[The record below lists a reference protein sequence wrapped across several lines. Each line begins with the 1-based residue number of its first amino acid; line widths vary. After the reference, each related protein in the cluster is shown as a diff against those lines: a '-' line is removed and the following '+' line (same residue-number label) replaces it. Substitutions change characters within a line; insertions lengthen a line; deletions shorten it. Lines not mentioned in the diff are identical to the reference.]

1 MAELIAIVGESG
13 SGKTTSIRNL
23 DPTKTFIISTTG
35 KRPGIKGAARKYPNF
50 MIADG
55 KISGNFYAS
64 ASVDQ
69 IGKVLQVID
78 KKMPEITTVVIDDFQ
93 YIMGFEAMDRA
104 KEKSYDKFTDMA
116 QHVYQV
122 LKAAMN
128 MRDDLNIVVS
138 THSENIGDRINPYYK
153 MKTLGKMLDSVI
165 TLEGLFTYVLYTTV
179 QRDDNE
185 GTPSYK
191 FITNSDGTCTAKS
204 PMGLFNE
211 IYIDNDLNY
220 VVNRIKEYNEED

>member
-23 DPTKTFIISTTG
+23 DPKHTFIVSTTG
-35 KRPGIKGAARKYPNF
+35 KRPGIKGANKKYQNF
-50 MIADG
+50 TIADG
-55 KISGNFYAS
+55 KISGNFYS
-64 ASVDQ
+64 SSSVEQ

-78 KKMPEITTVVIDDFQ
+78 KKMPEINTVVMDDFQ

-116 QHVYQV
+116 QHAYQV
-122 LKAAMN
+122 LKTAMN

-138 THSENIGDRINPYYK
+138 THSENIGDRINPYFK

-165 TLEGLFTYVLYTTV
+165 TLEGLFTYVLFTTV
-179 QRDDNE
+179 QRNDE
-185 GTPSYK
+185 GVPTYK

-204 PMGLFNE
+204 PMGLFDD

-220 VVNRIKEYNEED
+220 VVNKIKEYNEED

>member
-23 DPTKTFIISTTG
+23 DPKHTFIVSTTG
-35 KRPGIKGAARKYPNF
+35 KRPGIKGANKKYQNF
-50 MIADG
+50 AIADG
-55 KISGNFYAS
+55 KISGNFYS
-64 ASVDQ
+64 SSSVEQ

-78 KKMPEITTVVIDDFQ
+78 KKMPEINTVVIDDFQ

-116 QHVYQV
+116 QHAYQV
-122 LKAAMN
+122 LKTAMN

-138 THSENIGDRINPYYK
+138 THSENIGDRINPYFK

-165 TLEGLFTYVLYTTV
+165 TLEGLFTYVLFTTV
-179 QRDDNE
+179 QRDDDS
-185 GTPSYK
+185 TPAYK

-204 PMGLFNE
+204 PMGLFDD
-211 IYIDNDLNY
+211 IYVDNDLNY

>member
-23 DPTKTFIISTTG
+23 DPKHTFIVSTTG
-35 KRPGIKGAARKYPNF
+35 KRPGIKGANKKYQNF
-50 MIADG
+50 AIADG
-55 KISGNFYAS
+55 KISGNFYS
-64 ASVDQ
+64 SSSVEQ

-78 KKMPEITTVVIDDFQ
+78 KKMPEINTVVIDDFQ

-116 QHVYQV
+116 QHAYQV
-122 LKAAMN
+122 LKTAMN

-138 THSENIGDRINPYYK
+138 THSENIGDRINPYFK

-165 TLEGLFTYVLYTTV
+165 TLEGLFTYVLFTTV
-179 QRDDNE
+179 QRDDE
-185 GTPSYK
+185 GTPTYK

-204 PMGLFNE
+204 PMGLFND
-211 IYIDNDLNY
+211 IYVDNDLNY

>member
-23 DPTKTFIISTTG
+23 DPKHTFIVSTTG
-35 KRPGIKGAARKYPNF
+35 KRPGIKGANKKYQNF
-50 MIADG
+50 AIVDG
-55 KISGNFYAS
+55 KISGNFYS
-64 ASVDQ
+64 SSSVEQ

-78 KKMPEITTVVIDDFQ
+78 KKMPEINTVVIDDFQ

-116 QHVYQV
+116 QHAYQV
-122 LKAAMN
+122 LKTAMN

-138 THSENIGDRINPYYK
+138 THSENIGDRINPYFK

-165 TLEGLFTYVLYTTV
+165 TLEGLFTYVLFTTV
-179 QRDDNE
+179 QRDDE
-185 GTPSYK
+185 GTPTYK

-204 PMGLFNE
+204 PMGLFND
-211 IYIDNDLNY
+211 IYVDNDLNY

>member
-23 DPTKTFIISTTG
+23 DPAKTFIISTTG
-35 KRPGIKGAARKYPNF
+35 KRPGIKGANKKYPTF
-50 MIADG
+50 CVQEG
-55 KISGNFYAS
+55 KINGNFFAS
-64 ASVDQ
+64 ANVDQ

-78 KKMPEITTVVIDDFQ
+78 KKMPHITTVVIDDYQ
-93 YIMGFEAMDRA
+93 YVMGFEAMDRA

-116 QHVYQV
+116 QHAYQV

-138 THSENIGDRINPYYK
+138 THSENMGDRVSPYHK

-165 TLEGLFTYVLYTTV
+165 TLEGLFTYVLFTTI
-179 QRDDNE
+179 QRDDD
-185 GTPSYK
+185 GKASYK

-204 PMGLFNE
+204 PMGLFDE
-211 IYIDNDLNY
+211 IYIDNDLDY
-220 VVNRIKEYNEED
+220 VIKRIKEYNEED